1 MRIGALFVLS
11 SLLVLASG
19 CDALRGIHDDH
30 TSGSHAGPPPPRV
43 RLVEARLAQHPTDR
57 QLAAYF
63 CGHVPEG
70 SRLGPAGLAA
80 CRALGAVPSDEE
92 LAFTYEVELE
102 VTNASSVRM
111 PLVQALV
118 GLVPFPDA
126 PVEGDAPSGGALC
139 LVLCS
144 DGETCPQSEEGVAC
158 RTEEASI
165 TDLDSLGLSAT
176 GLTSV
181 ALAAERFDDIRMQSI
196 SPHGNVH
203 VTLEIAV
210 DRELLLSRISEASA
224 SSVAEARRG
233 ETPSFVIPYA
243 LDGSVWID
251 DQGHRIG
258 ASFPRETG
266 EWRLE

>member
-1 MRIGALFVLS
+1 MRIGAL
-11 SLLVLASG
+11 LLVLLALAPG

-30 TSGSHAGPPPPRV
+30 TSGTRAGPPPPRV
-43 RLVEARLAQHPTDR
+43 RLVQARLADHPTDR

-70 SRLGPAGLAA
+70 TRLGPAGAAA

-102 VTNASSVRM
+102 VTNAASVRM

-118 GLVPFPDA
+118 GLVPFPDEPA
-126 PVEGDAPSGGALC
+126 EGDAPSGGALC
-139 LVLCS
+139 LVLCG
-144 DGETCPQSEEGVAC
+144 DGDGCPQSEEGAAC
-158 RTEEASI
+158 RTEETSI

-181 ALAAERFDDIRMQSI
+181 ALAADRFDDIRMQPI

-203 VTLEIAV
+203 LTLEIAV
-210 DRELLLSRISEASA
+210 DRELLLARIEDASA
-224 SSVAEARRG
+224 AAVAEARRG

-243 LDGSVWID
+243 LEGSVWVD
-251 DQGHRIG
+251 DQGHGRVG
-258 ASFPRETG
+258 ASFARETG